1 MVAMCILL
9 IPSCQTTNP
18 KNDLLFAQNAFL
30 RTVNS
35 LTILRDA
42 GKFDEGE
49 IIEIKALISTGDR
62 LLDIWTDA
70 VLEGKEIPPSDVFET
85 ILLQLIAYKEKPNE

>member
-1 MVAMCILL
+1 MTG
-9 IPSCQTTNP
+9 CQATSP

-42 GKFDEGE
+42 GEFDEGE
-49 IIEIKALISTGDR
+49 VVKIKALVNSGDKI
-62 LLDIWTDA
+62 LDKWTDA
-70 VLEGKEIPPSDVFET
+70 VLAGGTSPNLVDAFET
-85 ILLQLIAYKEKPNE
+85 VLTELIAYKEK